1 MGLERVQAGKETTRG
16 TAVAADTMI
25 LGEVKF
31 APDVTPVIPLDNIG
45 LNVNGYRAVTGGK
58 LVTNTLN
65 VPRGYFQILPLLFS
79 LFLKGGVT
87 AAEKTTGQGDYL
99 WDFTPNLDGTTN
111 APDTVTLE
119 FGDSAQ
125 AFEVEYVMGEKLSIS
140 GSVPQDGGDAPISLS
155 LDFFGRQN
163 TKTSFTASLAK
174 PVVNELS
181 GYLTRLY
188 VDDTW
193 AAVGTTEKTSILRAF
208 DIEMIGG
215 KYPQFH
221 GGTTLTFDSF
231 GEGKISGMC
240 TLTLDTAAAAIAL
253 YDAIGTMKVFNLLL
267 EGPAI
272 GTGKKHTLDLAFSGI
287 IMEPKPGDSKD
298 KETSLTTIQIEFVY
312 DPTGAKIVVPKV
324 ITNVSA
330 I

>member
-1 MGLERVQAGKETTRG
+1 MALERVQAGKESTGG

-25 LGEVKF
+25 LGKVKF
-31 APDVTPVIPLDNIG
+31 TPDVTPVIPADDIG

-58 LVTNTLN
+58 LVNNTLEIE
-65 VPRGYFQILPLLFS
+65 RGYFQILPLLFS
-79 LFLKGGVT
+79 MFMKGGVT
-87 AAEKTTGQGDYL
+87 AVEQTTDQDDYL

-125 AFEVEYVMGEKLSIS
+125 AFENEYVMGEKLSIS
-140 GSVPQDGGDAPISLS
+140 GSVPQDGGDAPVKIS
-155 LDFFGRQN
+155 LDFFGKQN
-163 TKTSFTASLAK
+163 TKTTFTASLAK
-174 PVVNELS
+174 PTVNELS

-193 AAVGTTEKTSILRAF
+193 AGVGTTEKTSILRAF

-221 GGTTLTFDSF
+221 GGSVLTFDSF

-240 TLTLDTAAAAIAL
+240 TLTLDTTAVAIAL
-253 YDAIGTMKVFNLLL
+253 YDAIGTMKVFKLLI
-267 EGPAI
+267 EGAAI
-272 GTGKKHTLDLAFSGI
+272 GTGEKHTLDLAFSGI
-287 IMEPKPGDSKD
+287 IMEPKPGESKD

-312 DPTGAKIVVPKV
+312 DPTGAKIVVPQV
-324 ITNVSA
+324 ITNVAA

>member
-1 MGLERVQAGKETTRG
+1 MGLEKVQYGKESTRG

-31 APDVTPVIPLDNIG
+31 TPDRTPVIPEDQIG
-45 LNVNGYRAVTGGK
+45 LNVNGYRAVLGGK
-58 LVTNTLN
+58 LVNNTLN
-65 VPRGYFQILPLLFS
+65 IPRGYFQILPLLFS
-79 LFLKGGVT
+79 MFMKGNVT
-87 AAEKTTGQGDYL
+87 PAEQTTDQDDYL
-99 WDFTPNLDGTTN
+99 WDFTPDLDETN
-111 APDTVTLE
+111 APDTITLE
-119 FGDSAQ
+119 FGDGVQ
-125 AFEVEYVMGEKLSIS
+125 AFENEYVMGEKLSIS
-140 GSVPQDGGDAPISLS
+140 GTVPQEGGDAAVKLA

-163 TKTSFTASLAK
+163 TKTTFTASLAK

-181 GYLTRLY
+181 GYLARLY

-193 AAVGTTEKTSILRAF
+193 AGVGTTEKTNILRAF

-221 GGTTLTFDSF
+221 GGQVLTFDSF

-240 TLTLDTAAAAIAL
+240 TLTLDTGTAAIAL
-253 YDAIGTMKVFNLLL
+253 YDAIGTMKVFKLLL

-272 GTGKKHTLDLAFSGI
+272 GTGENHTLDLAFSGM
-287 IMEPKPGDSKD
+287 IMDPKPGDSKD
-298 KETSLTTIQIEFVY
+298 KETSLTTVQIEFVY
-312 DPTGAKIVVPKV
+312 DPTGDKIVVPKV
-324 ITNVSA
+324 ITNVAA